1 MVEKEIQRVID
12 EKVKPYLGEH
22 NGDIEFLGVEN
33 GVVKI
38 KLLGQCSG
46 CISAKYTVE
55 NIVEASLKQEVP
67 EVKKVEL
74 ISFISEETLDMARKI
89 LNKNPI

>member
-1 MVEKEIQRVID
+1 MIENRIKQVID
-12 EKVKPYLGEH
+12 EKVKPYLTEH
-22 NGDIEFLGVEN
+22 NGNIEFLGIEN

-55 NIVEASLKQEVP
+55 NIVEAPLKEEIP
-67 EVKKVEL
+67 EIKQVEL
-74 ISFISEETLDMARKI
+74 VSYISEETLDMAKKI
-89 LNKNPI
+89 LNKSL

>member
-1 MVEKEIQRVID
+1 MIEKEIQRVID

-22 NGDIEFLGVEN
+22 NGDIEFLGIED
-33 GVVKI
+33 GIVKI

-55 NIVEASLKQEVP
+55 NIVEAPLKAQIL

-89 LNKNPI
+89 LNKNL

>member
-1 MVEKEIQRVID
+1 MIEERIQQVID

-22 NGDIEFLGVEN
+22 NGDIEFFGIKDGVAQ
-33 GVVKI
+33 I

-46 CISAKYTVE
+46 CISAKYTIE
-55 NIVEASLKQEVP
+55 NVVEASLKAEIP

-74 ISFISEETLDMARKI
+74 INCISEETLDMARKI
-89 LNKNPI
+89 LSKNM

>member
-1 MVEKEIQRVID
+1 MIEKRIQQVID

-22 NGDIEFLGVEN
+22 NGDIEFLGIED

-55 NIVEASLKQEVP
+55 NIVEASLKEQIP
-67 EVKKVEL
+67 EVKKIEL
-74 ISFISEETLDMARKI
+74 INFVSEEALDMARKI
-89 LNKNPI
+89 LSKSL